1 MTWTVSDSWTQLPGA
16 SVVVRLAPLSVVKVT
31 EPVRTNSGLL
41 QGSRFVAK
49 QSTGN
54 STLESRDVVVR
65 RQRPLVGAAPERIA
79 RVRAVDRPRRR
90 AEKLPLGGAGEL
102 AGNRPRRLGG
112 RDGRAREHASASAAM
127 KSR

>member
-1 MTWTVSDSWTQLPGA
+1 MTWTVSDSWTQLPDA
-16 SVVVRLAPLSVVKVT
+16 SVVVMLAPLSVVNVT

-41 QGSRFVAK
+41 QGSKFVAK

-65 RQRPLVGAAPERIA
+65 RQRP
-79 RVRAVDRPRRR
+79 R

-127 KSR
+127 KSRFM